1 MNPMLDALFSAL
13 PPEDKAKASDLGAE
27 EISKRLSAAEQMLTQ
42 QSENTKV
49 ALTELEANK
58 RESNAARTAQNTAIK
73 ETAEAV
79 NTSNRERQILAAKT
93 ENNVIDAVGDSANVE
108 YLSQLMTE
116 IRNESSALDDLYDQ
130 ARDISNEEVTG
141 IGFLDTIINNARIKM
156 MQPKIEAHKAA
167 LAGTQNELSSVSG
180 AADYISNIQNKTA
193 KSVNQ
198 EIIDADAKA
207 NRAKAEAEIQANE
220 VNRAATNAGA
230 VVNMFN
236 MQGEELKNAMSAVR
250 LAQQERA
257 EQTEQQRIALQT
269 RQQELTAKRLQFEE
283 EQWEQTKEDA
293 ATRSELLS
301 VQLESARENLQHAR
315 TMRPSQI
322 AKAQAEVKAIEQQLA
337 QTRSAEQDLVTR
349 INRAEAALGLPV
361 TNSDTIKEKFHQE
374 KGTEVGNRMR
384 KLYLIGGGSDNE
396 LQLGASP
403 YSALKNIS
411 ELSPNGIPKNLESAG
426 LKLAEA
432 ALVDATTQVDP
443 TTGKVK
449 QPATE
454 QEMEDMFNR
463 SLAKIVVEK
472 SSNIQTTD
480 YSNPFHAPPLKVLT
494 GYSTAIKGS
503 KFYKEVVSKAEAG
516 MNDADPHKLLELG
529 AAAVKSGVLKPAE
542 VVDGIELMFDTA
554 VEYNNTM
561 NGGFSRYGIDP
572 QASYNALVKPT
583 DTSGLL
589 SKTGS
594 FLLNRTIVGG
604 YRGARDL
611 INGPEIPQP
620 TDFTDPVQ
628 IENVLTKYVIAT
640 PTATTNEDEDN

>member
-1 MNPMLDALFSAL
+1 MNPMLDALFNAL
-13 PPEDKAKASDLGAE
+13 PPEDKAKASYIGAE
-27 EISKRLSAAEQMLTQ
+27 EISKRLSTAEQMLAE
-42 QSENTKV
+42 QSQSVKTAV
-49 ALTELEANK
+49 AELEANQ
-58 RESNAARTAQNTAIK
+58 RRGNAARTAQNTAIK
-73 ETAEAV
+73 EAADAV
-79 NTSNRERQILAAKT
+79 NTANREKQILAAKT
-93 ENNVIDAVGDSANVE
+93 ENNVIDAVGDSANVN
-108 YLSQLMTE
+108 YLSELMTE
-116 IRNESSALDDLYDQ
+116 IRTEASALDDLYDQ

-141 IGFLDTIINNARIKM
+141 IGFLDTVINNARIKM
-156 MQPKIEAHKAA
+156 MQPKIDAHKAA
-167 LAGTQNELSSVSG
+167 LAGTQNELASVSG
-180 AADYISNIQNKTA
+180 ATDSIHNIQNKTA
-193 KSVNQ
+193 KTVNQ
-198 EIIDADAKA
+198 EVIDANAKA
-207 NRAKAEAEIQANE
+207 NRANADAEIQANE
-220 VNRAATNAGA
+220 VNRAASNAAA

-236 MQGEELKNAMSAVR
+236 MQGEELKNAMASVR

-293 ATRSELLS
+293 GVRSELLS
-301 VQLESARENLQHAR
+301 VQLESAKQDLQHAR
-315 TMRPSQI
+315 TMRPQQL

-361 TNSDTIKEKFHQE
+361 TNSDTIREKFHQE

-403 YSALKNIS
+403 YQALKTIS
-411 ELSPNGIPKNLESAG
+411 ELSPNGIPANLESAG

-463 SLAKIVVEK
+463 SLAKIVVE
-472 SSNIQTTD
+472 SSNNIKTDD
-480 YSNPFHAPPLKVLT
+480 YSNPFHAPPLSVIT
-494 GYSTAIKGS
+494 EYSRAVKES
-503 KFYKEVVSKAEAG
+503 KFYKDVVSKAESG
-516 MNDADPHKLLELG
+516 INDADPHKLLELG

-542 VVDGIELMFDTA
+542 VVDGIELIFDTA

-572 QASYNALVKPT
+572 QASYKSLVKPT

-589 SKTGS
+589 SKAGD

-620 TDFTDPVQ
+620 TDFTDPVS
-628 IENVLTKYVIAT
+628 IENALTKYIIAA
-640 PTATTNEDEDN
+640 PATTNEDEDN